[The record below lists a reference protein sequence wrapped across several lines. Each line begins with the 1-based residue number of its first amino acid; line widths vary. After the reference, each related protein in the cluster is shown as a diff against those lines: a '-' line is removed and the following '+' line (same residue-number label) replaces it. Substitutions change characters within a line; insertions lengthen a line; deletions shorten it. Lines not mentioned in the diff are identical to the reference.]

1 MKNLLYGLLH
11 LCAFLGTKFWGL
23 ESTVQAFKTWGMK
36 IPVRGLTKGSPD
48 TIWRS
53 CQASY
58 RWLPFPIRCL
68 DQSIVIWFALNRQ
81 GFPAE
86 MKIGMT
92 VTPMESHAW
101 VECLGKVYVDIA
113 NLKDFHVLNSYGPWR

>member
-1 MKNLLYGLLH
+1 M
-11 LCAFLGTKFWGL
+11 
-23 ESTVQAFKTWGMK
+23 
-36 IPVRGLTKGSPD
+36 
-48 TIWRS
+48 
-53 CQASY
+53 
-58 RWLPFPIRCL
+58 
-68 DQSIVIWFALNRQ
+68 IWFALNRQ